1 MTSTERR
8 DWMSSRVDDT
18 KAGTFTDMT
27 LVNAPGDVLSQRRS
41 DKFWQCVIASHLFV
55 CVLCRYL

>member
-41 DKFWQCVIASHLFV
+41 DKF
-55 CVLCRYL
+55 